1 MAMGF
6 FMSYNISYT
15 REDYM
20 ENPFKKAVDKEE
32 TTEILENTEQT
43 VSSEEVSENNE
54 EQKVE
59 EADVNNEL
67 QAKYDELNNQ
77 YIRLAADFDNYRKR
91 QASEREGLLKYG
103 AENTLKGLIEVL
115 DNFERGLSAI
125 ETIEDVE
132 KLKECYTLAY
142 KNFSE
147 TLTKLGLEEVKAEG
161 ETFDPNLHEAVMQ
174 TPATEEN
181 PENSIVAVLQKGYK
195 LGDKVLRPSLVNV
208 AVEG

>member
-1 MAMGF
+1 
-6 FMSYNISYT
+6 
-15 REDYM
+15 
-20 ENPFKKAVDKEE
+20 
-32 TTEILENTEQT
+32 
-43 VSSEEVSENNE
+43 
-54 EQKVE
+54 
-59 EADVNNEL
+59 
-67 QAKYDELNNQ
+67 
-77 YIRLAADFDNYRKR
+77 
-91 QASEREGLLKYG
+91 
-103 AENTLKGLIEVL
+103 LIEVL

-125 ETIEDVE
+125 EKIEEPE
-132 KLKECYTLAY
+132 KLKECYALAY

-174 TPATEEN
+174 TPATEGV